1 MSVGKYGSW
10 TETSWEPLPE
20 AKGQVSFSDYTFFVE
35 EAKQLKQ
42 FAELNYVDAPNEIV
56 HLTQL
61 SLRSSTFTH
70 GYVCWCTCS

>member
-1 MSVGKYGSW
+1 
-10 TETSWEPLPE
+10 
-20 AKGQVSFSDYTFFVE
+20 VE